1 MQAVQIYRSKSECHE
16 SRLYHFRQDHL
27 RKRRC
32 QTREAVA
39 TLWTGAGKK
48 MTFVTSLQELL
59 DYITEVRREHLIPA
73 ENDLPV
79 IMVANWCAPS
89 TIRDSQLALQI
100 EALQTL
106 SQLSNVDSMAM
117 ILMPAWERTKGQ
129 IFKSE
134 NILLTKLAERQVN
147 ADDRA
152 SLSLRSAVDFLSV
165 CKMI

>member
-1 MQAVQIYRSKSECHE
+1 MPRQHTPHGCPETDVFVRQEIPRSMWPPSQEKMPGPRS
-16 SRLYHFRQDHL
+16 SRNFVD
-27 RKRRC
+27 RC
-32 QTREAVA
+32 
-39 TLWTGAGKK
+39 GKK
-48 MTFVTSLQELL
+48 MNFVTSLQQLL

-100 EALQTL
+100 EVLQTL

-117 ILMPAWERTKGQ
+117 ILMPVWERTKGQ

-147 ADDRA
+147 A
-152 SLSLRSAVDFLSV
+152 
-165 CKMI
+165 

>member
-1 MQAVQIYRSKSECHE
+1 
-16 SRLYHFRQDHL
+16 
-27 RKRRC
+27 
-32 QTREAVA
+32 
-39 TLWTGAGKK
+39 
-48 MTFVTSLQELL
+48 
-59 DYITEVRREHLIPA
+59 
-73 ENDLPV
+73 
-79 IMVANWCAPS
+79 MVANWCAPS

-117 ILMPAWERTKGQ
+117 ILMAVWERTKGQ

-152 SLSLRSAVDFLSV
+152 SLSFEER
-165 CKMI
+165 C